1 MRFGSVT
8 SGPEVKQRISVE
20 GHGRSE
26 PFIYFMAAR
35 MQRETGENTR
45 SKILFGYLP
54 LETNI
59 FQPGRHS
66 HSSTNLL
73 PTVYSKSE
81 CISVFAPMQLETQ
94 NTTAP
99 RGLRV
104 PLSFRDLHSGE
115 AHL

>member
-20 GHGRSE
+20 GHGGSE

-45 SKILFGYLP
+45 SKILFGYPP

-66 HSSTNLL
+66 HSSTNLF

-104 PLSFRDLHSGE
+104 PLSFRDLHSGD

>member
-1 MRFGSVT
+1 MRFASVT
-8 SGPEVKQRISVE
+8 SGPEVRRRISLE

-26 PFIYFMAAR
+26 PFIHFMAAR
-35 MQRETGENTR
+35 MQRETGENTG

-54 LETNI
+54 LDSNI
-59 FQPGRHS
+59 FQPGRHFR
-66 HSSTNLL
+66 SSAKLL
-73 PTVYSKSE
+73 PIIYSKSE

-99 RGLRV
+99 SGD

-115 AHL
+115 VHL